1 MIRISYLPLASIVS
15 AIAFFTATFSFAQ
28 NAVTEDK
35 NAPIP
40 LPHEDSDI
48 KTDSA
53 VNWGLLENGLRYAI
67 LPNPEPPNRVSM
79 RLFVDAG
86 SLMEADNQQGL
97 AHFLEHMAFNG
108 TKNFPA
114 GEMVEYFQRLGMG
127 FGNHTNAHT
136 SFNETVYKLEL
147 PNSEQAMSDEAMKLL
162 RDYADG
168 MLFDPNEIDDERGI
182 ILSEKRTRDSV
193 SWRTFVEQL
202 RYALPENLVSRR

>member
-1 MIRISYLPLASIVS
+1 MIRIFYLPLALIVS

-28 NAVTEDK
+28 NAVMEDK

-108 TKNFPA
+108 TTNFPA

-147 PNSEQAMSDEAMKLL
+147 PNNEQAMSDEAIKLM
-162 RDYADG
+162 RDYAG
-168 MLFDPNEIDDERGI
+168 
-182 ILSEKRTRDSV
+182 
-193 SWRTFVEQL
+193 
-202 RYALPENLVSRR
+202 